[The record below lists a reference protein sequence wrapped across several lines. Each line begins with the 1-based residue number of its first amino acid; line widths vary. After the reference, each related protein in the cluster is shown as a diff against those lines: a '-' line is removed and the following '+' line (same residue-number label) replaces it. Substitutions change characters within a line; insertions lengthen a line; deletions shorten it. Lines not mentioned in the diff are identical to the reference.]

1 MRWSDL
7 LQWEGSALFEQS
19 QNYER
24 DAKSLTSA
32 SEQLEV
38 QANGLSGSGK
48 TVTAAQQA
56 LRRNV
61 AAMTAPPPTTRCISK
76 RTGLF
81 TMSVRG
87 EFRQRRR
94 PRSRRT

>member
-7 LQWEGSALFEQS
+7 LQWEGSALSEQS

-24 DAKSLTSA
+24 DAKSLMSA

-48 TVTAAQQA
+48 TVTAAQPTSSSAQ
-56 LRRNV
+56 
-61 AAMTAPPPTTRCISK
+61 TAFPHGK
-76 RTGLF
+76 
-81 TMSVRG
+81 
-87 EFRQRRR
+87 RR
-94 PRSRRT
+94 PFLRQTA